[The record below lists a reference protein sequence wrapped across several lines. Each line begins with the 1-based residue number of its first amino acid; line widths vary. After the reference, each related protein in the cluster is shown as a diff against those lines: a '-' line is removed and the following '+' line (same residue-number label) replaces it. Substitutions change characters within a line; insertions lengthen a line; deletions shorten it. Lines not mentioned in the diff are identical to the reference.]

1 MPPPDSPADHPR
13 RLLAELGLSPG
24 RRSGQNSLHDKNI
37 ARKIVAA
44 ARKMGPPFLEI
55 GAGLGALTSL
65 LAAGG
70 GETVAVEVDRRLA
83 AYLRDRFAGSA
94 VEVVEADVLSVPE
107 EEWRRRFPGGG
118 TVVGNLPY
126 SLSSPIVLR
135 LMELRERFPRAVLM
149 LQKEVVERLCAPPGG
164 REYGT
169 LSVYLSVLAEAR
181 PEFSVRRTCF
191 TPVPEVDSAVLSI
204 RFRQGIPDPLVR
216 NLQTVVRAA
225 FARRRKTL
233 KNAPVPFLARGTA
246 EWLELLSRSG
256 VDPSVRAES
265 VSPEKY
271 LALARSLSGPG
282 ESGQKEAGPPGKG
295 RPRRYGK
302 GT

>member
-24 RRSGQNSLHDKNI
+24 RRRGQNFLHDKNI

-65 LAAGG
+65 LAAGE

-83 AYLRDRFAGSA
+83 AYLRDRFTGSA

-107 EEWRRRFPGGG
+107 EEWRRRFPGRG

-135 LMELRERFPRAVLM
+135 LMDLREVFPGAVLM
-149 LQKEVVERLCAPPGG
+149 LQKEVVERLCAIPGG
-164 REYGT
+164 KEYGT
-169 LSVYLSVLAEAR
+169 LSVYLTVLAEAR

-191 TPVPEVDSAVLSI
+191 TPVPEVDSTVVSI
-204 RFRQGIPDPLVR
+204 RFRHGIPDSLVR

-225 FARRRKTL
+225 FARRRKKL
-233 KNAPVPFLARGTA
+233 KNAPVPFLAGGTEA
-246 EWLELLSRSG
+246 WCDLLSRAG
-256 VDPSVRAES
+256 IDPSARAET
-265 VSPEKY
+265 VPPAKY
-271 LALARSLSGPG
+271 LLLARIISSEGNSG
-282 ESGQKEAGPPGKG
+282 
-295 RPRRYGK
+295 
-302 GT
+302 